1 MTDLD
6 ELATPSDVADRAR
19 ADLDAARAPVGSP
32 AARLRVRG
40 LAQHVGGR
48 RCLQNIGF
56 DVADGEVIAI
66 VGGSGAGKTTLLE
79 TVLGIRVPTAGIVE
93 IDGVDRTGVGP
104 NEKRV
109 GYVPQDDIVHLELPL
124 RRTLQHAAR
133 LRLPVG
139 TPSDHVDVVVAD
151 VIDRLGLAGCEH
163 VAVGDLS
170 GGERK
175 RASIAVEL
183 LDRPSLLFLDEP
195 TSGLDPA
202 SAADLLDHL
211 RHLADDGAAIV
222 LTTHS
227 PDDVERCDRL
237 LFLARHGRLVFDGS
251 PDGTRRH
258 FAVDHLAEVYRVV
271 ECREMSDRT
280 DRSPTP
286 ESMTRS
292 PGRRRRSAR
301 SPRSLRV
308 HVHQWW
314 TLSRRSAELLVRNR
328 LTLVVLLGAP
338 IAVTLM
344 MAVMFRP
351 GALEP
356 GAAELQSA
364 VQTVYW
370 LAFAAFF
377 FGLTYGLLQIVTEL
391 PIVRRDRLAGM
402 GAGAYVAA
410 KVTVLAPALI
420 VVSAGML
427 AVLRVLDRLPSASFG
442 RWMALELT
450 LVLTALAA
458 LAVGLLASAAVA
470 DATQATL
477 ALPMICFPQVLFAG
491 ALVPTSQMAAVG
503 RWMSVGLA
511 DRWSFEALGRVVDI
525 DRILG
530 DGALPADYSGALTG
544 SPVSCW
550 LALAALTLIGLV
562 LAVIV
567 LARRTA

>member
-1 MTDLD
+1 MTFID
-6 ELATPSDVADRAR
+6 ELASPVRAADPRGASS
-19 ADLDAARAPVGSP
+19 AV
-32 AARLRVRG
+32 RLRVRG
-40 LAQHVGGR
+40 VEQHVAGR
-48 RCLQNIGF
+48 RSLQKIGF
-56 DVADGEVIAI
+56 DVAVGEVVAI
-66 VGGSGAGKTTLLE
+66 IGGSGAGKTTLLE
-79 TVLGIRVPTAGIVE
+79 TVLGIRIPSAGVVE
-93 IDGVDRTGVGP
+93 VDGVDRTAAGP

-124 RRTLQHAAR
+124 RRTLRHAAR

-139 TPSDHVDVVVAD
+139 TTGDDIDVIVAD
-151 VIDRLGLAGCEH
+151 VIGRLGLAGRED

-183 LDRPSLLFLDEP
+183 LARPSLLFLDEP

-211 RHLADDGAAIV
+211 RHLAGAGASVV

-237 LFLARHGRLVFDGS
+237 LFLARDGRCVFDGS
-251 PDGTRRH
+251 PDEARRH
-258 FAVDHLAEVYRVV
+258 FGVEHLAEVYRVV
-271 ECREMSDRT
+271 ARQELSELPDSAPLPNGT
-280 DRSPTP
+280 GRSPA
-286 ESMTRS
+286 SS
-292 PGRRRRSAR
+292 PRRRRGS
-301 SPRSLRV
+301 RSLRV

-328 LTLVVLLGAP
+328 LTLVVLLGSP

-344 MAVMFRP
+344 MAVMFSP
-351 GALEP
+351 GALQP

-377 FGLTYGLLQIVTEL
+377 FGLTYGLLQIVSEL
-391 PIVRRDRLAGM
+391 PVVRRDRLAGM

-410 KVTVLAPALI
+410 KVTVLTPALV

-427 AVLRVLDRLPSASFG
+427 TVLRVLDRLPSASFG
-442 RWMALELT
+442 RWIALEVT

-458 LAVGLLASAAVA
+458 LAVGLLASAAVT

-503 RWMSVGLA
+503 RWMSIGLA
-511 DRWSFEALGRVVDI
+511 DRWSFEALGRVVQV

-530 DGALPADYSGALTG
+530 DGALPADYRSALTG
-544 SPVSCW
+544 SPVSSW
-550 LALAALTLIGLV
+550 LTLVGLTTIGLV
-562 LAVIV
+562 LATIV
-567 LARRTA
+567 LARRTT